1 MKPWAKVPVAKTNN
15 NRVIRISC
23 LVFILILFMML
34 YVRSLDVIAG
44 LTRNLICIRDT
55 LSLRRLRMSLRNDG
69 KARGTRSRSRV
80 TEDYQKT
87 KGLSF
92 SEEKNT
98 IRS

>member
-1 MKPWAKVPVAKTNN
+1 
-15 NRVIRISC
+15 
-23 LVFILILFMML
+23 MML

-55 LSLRRLRMSLRNDG
+55 LSPRRLRKFLRNDG

-80 TEDYQKT
+80 KEDYQKT

-92 SEEKNT
+92 SEEINT
-98 IRS
+98 IRSRPERNLSVFL

>member
-1 MKPWAKVPVAKTNN
+1 
-15 NRVIRISC
+15 
-23 LVFILILFMML
+23 
-34 YVRSLDVIAG
+34 
-44 LTRNLICIRDT
+44 
-55 LSLRRLRMSLRNDG
+55 MSLRNDG